1 MSNTTL
7 SDLVKNHAKFTI
19 FPYMTGAR
27 YIKRGDVVL
36 HGSNLH
42 VGVSMGKA
50 VPLSV
55 AEAEI
60 ALHDRVI
67 LIGTIPEQYL
77 SEVLGGLDYD
87 IYYHMNS
94 KTNIYVRNATT
105 DEVDLWHLFCNGK
118 HTDSLMSLEM
128 LDLVASGLVLPLTEE
143 DTKPALSIAEFE
155 KLTFM
160 DSDYDKWS
168 YDRNHGWAYTGV
180 SRLHTP
186 EGDAVHTIPKEYAR
200 DSYEKWPCSDGNS
213 YTIEEINAMCKD
225 ALLNV

>member
-7 SDLVKNHAKFTI
+7 SDLVREHTNVMAN
-19 FPYMTGAR
+19 PYTTGAR

-42 VGVSMGKA
+42 VGVSKGKA
-50 VPLSV
+50 VPLNT

-67 LIGTIPEQYL
+67 LIGTIPEQYM

-87 IYYHMNS
+87 IYYHKNS

-118 HTDSLMSLEM
+118 HTDSLMSPEM

-143 DTKPALSIAEFE
+143 GTKPALSIAEFE
-155 KLTFM
+155 KLTFT
-160 DSDYDKWS
+160 DSDGDEWS
-168 YDRNHGWAYTGV
+168 YDRNHGWSYGGAWGT
-180 SRLHTP
+180 HTLD
-186 EGDAVHTIPKEYAR
+186 EAGAHTIASTYVRIWGER
-200 DSYEKWPCSDGNS
+200 WPCSDGNA
-213 YTIEEINAMCKD
+213 YTIEEINAMCKE
-225 ALLNV
+225 ARFNV